1 MPSRANIG
9 NALYWLASAIAIALV
24 IFAAFAYY
32 TATGRGALEGA
43 LFIVAYAAVVWLI
56 GRAILYVLAGR

>member
-1 MPSRANIG
+1 MLARLG
-9 NALYWLASAIAIALV
+9 NVLYWLASAIAIALV

-32 TATGRGALEGA
+32 TATGSGALEGA
-43 LFIVAYAAVVWLI
+43 LFIVAFAGLVWLI